1 MYVSED
7 FAQLRLLLWNRQS
20 FEVTEE
26 EALNLYE
33 TNRQW
38 VDPASMGERERQF
51 FEDVVMRYGNGVF
64 HG

>member
-1 MYVSED
+1 MYVGED

-38 VDPASMGERERQF
+38 VDPASMSESEREF
-51 FEDVVMRYGNGVF
+51 FEDVVMRHGHGVF